1 MIRRSTVVYIVLL
14 LALAG
19 AYYYL
24 NNRNKT
30 ADIEVTV
37 EPSSEVA
44 QAYLFTAQDGTP
56 SSIRIESKAGQ
67 TVEIARGADN
77 AWTLTKPIEAKAD
90 QGAAEAAASQITT
103 MSILDTVP
111 EIDPKIVGLET
122 PEYVLTVKFTNG
134 VERTVDIGVITPTE
148 SGYYVRDA
156 EGKVIIISRSAI
168 DSLLG
173 LLDNP
178 PYLETLTPSPIPPT
192 ATSTP
197 LPASQTP
204 EIGTPSNETAT
215 PQP

>member
-14 LALAG
+14 LALAV

-24 NNRNKT
+24 NNRNRI
-30 ADIEVTV
+30 ADIEVTA
-37 EPSSEVA
+37 EATSEVA
-44 QAYLFTAQDGTP
+44 PAYLFTAEDGTP

-67 TVEIARGADN
+67 AVAVARGADN
-77 AWTLTKPIEAKAD
+77 AWTLTEPIEAKAD

-111 EIDPKIVGLET
+111 KIDPKIVGLET

-134 VERTVDIGVITPTE
+134 VERKVDIGVITPTE
-148 SGYYVRDA
+148 SGYYVRNAD
-156 EGKVIIISRSAI
+156 GKVIIVSRSAI

-178 PYLETLTPSPIPPT
+178 PYLETLTPSPIT
-192 ATSTP
+192 LTP

-204 EIGTPSNETAT
+204 EAGTPSSETAT
-215 PQP
+215 P

>member
-44 QAYLFTAQDGTP
+44 QVYLFTAQDGTP

-77 AWTLTKPIEAKAD
+77 GWALTKPIEAKAD

>member
-30 ADIEVTV
+30 AGIEVTA
-37 EPSSEVA
+37 EATSEVT
-44 QAYLFTAQDGTP
+44 QGYLFTAEDGTP

-67 TVEIARGADN
+67 TVEIARGTDN
-77 AWTLTKPIEAKAD
+77 AWALTQPSEAKAE

-122 PEYVLTVKFTNG
+122 PEYVLTVKFTSG
-134 VERTVDIGVITPTE
+134 GERTVDIGVITPTE
-148 SGYYVRDA
+148 SGYYVSKKD
-156 EGKVIIISRSAI
+156 GKVIIVSKSAI

-173 LLDNP
+173 LLNNP
-178 PYLETLTPSPIPPT
+178 PYLETLTPSPAPPT
-192 ATSTP
+192 AASTR
-197 LPASQTP
+197 LPASQAP
-204 EIGTPSNETAT
+204 EAAT
-215 PQP
+215 TQP